1 MVGIFVAVLL
11 IIFGST
17 MATLAPGSVPA
28 TGVRSRPARALDR
41 LGIPGSRGAT
51 RLLGFGLM
59 LVGGIIILSS
69 AIVVV
74 GVGQVGVQHFLGRVD
89 RDPLPQGVRFINP
102 FATVIKMSTREQGFP
117 SDGSIEHMEAQTSE
131 QMNVALDVA
140 ILYRLD
146 GARAPE
152 LYQRLGTQDQIEQRI
167 VLNAVRN
174 GVRDAI
180 ATQSINQVFSPNRK
194 DLAVN
199 MKQAIQ
205 TKAGDRI
212 EVLEVFVRDIQAP
225 PTVRQAIES
234 KLQREQQVAQEKF
247 QTEIIQERA
256 RQKIEEAKGIAEAQ
270 RIVNTDLT
278 DRYLVLRYIEALQNL
293 PAGSLVIA
301 PTNAG
306 MPILVQ
312 QGGRKP

>member
-1 MVGIFVAVLL
+1 MLVILLAVLL
-11 IIFGST
+11 ILLGSAV
-17 MATLAPGSVPA
+17 ATLAPAS
-28 TGVRSRPARALDR
+28 TPAR
-41 LGIPGSRGAT
+41 SRGAT
-51 RLLGFGLM
+51 RLAGFGIMAIGMVIVLA
-59 LVGGIIILSS
+59 S
-69 AIVVV
+69 AIVVIGVGEV
-74 GVGQVGVQHFLGRVD
+74 GVKHFLGRVA
-89 RDPLPQGVRFINP
+89 PATLTQGVHFINP
-102 FATVIKMSTREQGFP
+102 FASVEEMSVREQSFP

-131 QMNVALDVA
+131 QMNVALDVSL
-140 ILYRLD
+140 LYRLD
-146 GARAPE
+146 GRRAPE
-152 LYQRLGTQDQIEQRI
+152 LYQRLGTQRQIEQRI

-194 DLAVN
+194 DLAVA

-205 TKAGDRI
+205 LKAGDRI

-225 PTVRQAIES
+225 PTVREAIEA
-234 KLQREQQVAQEKF
+234 KLQREQQVSSERF

-270 RIVNTDLT
+270 RIINTDLT

-306 MPILVQ
+306 MPILLN
-312 QGGRKP
+312 QGARRD